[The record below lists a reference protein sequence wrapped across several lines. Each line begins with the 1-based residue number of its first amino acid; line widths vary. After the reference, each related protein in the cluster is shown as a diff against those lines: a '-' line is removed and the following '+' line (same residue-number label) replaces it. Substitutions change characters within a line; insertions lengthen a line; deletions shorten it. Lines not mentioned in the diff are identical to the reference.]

1 MGFLGG
7 IFSGSAPGLSQ
18 SENTAGSVTSSETG
32 AGVKNLNNASDF
44 WNTILSGDQQAIGK
58 LLAPQISDIQ
68 KRGNEQIQTESQFG
82 NRSGGENAAAQANI
96 DSQRQQVEQ
105 MIAKLTGQAAGQVG
119 NLGATQLGF
128 GLDANQQRGKFA
140 QQKLEN
146 QQGGILGQLISGAT
160 GFGFDALTSG
170 LSGKMGESG
179 SGGSFFGGASPGEI
193 SYGAGGPAEAPT
205 YTPDNTGLIQ

>member
-1 MGFLGG
+1 MGSFLSG
-7 IFSGSAPGLSQ
+7 IFGGSAPGLTQ

-82 NRSGGENAAAQANI
+82 NRSGGTNASNQTNI

-105 MIAKLTGQAAGQVG
+105 MIAQLTGQAAGQVG

-128 GLDANQQRGKFA
+128 GLDANQQRA
-140 QQKLEN
+140 QTAEQNLQN
-146 QQGGILGQLISGAT
+146 QQNSLLGNILGQV
-160 GFGFDALTSG
+160 
-170 LSGKMGESG
+170 
-179 SGGSFFGGASPGEI
+179 GGAVTTAGL
-193 SYGAGGPAEAPT
+193 GAI
-205 YTPDNTGLIQ
+205 GL